1 MRALKVLLILVL
13 AVVVASAVTAVAG
26 VFAAWSDHTEQQAD
40 LQPFYTPPNPMP
52 PGPLGSLV
60 KSEPITG
67 LPLTGVN
74 SYRVMYRTEDP
85 DKTPRVSS
93 GMLFVPTGPVPA
105 ADRPVVAWAHGTVG
119 QGLDCAPSRQTN
131 VLADMNWLQ
140 GMLDKGWVVT
150 ATDYAGLGT
159 PGTTLYLN
167 GKAESNDVI
176 NSVRLARAFP
186 GANAGTRYAV
196 WGHSQ
201 GGHSS
206 LWTGHYSKTYAPEL
220 SLVGVAAAAPAAE
233 LVALLNEQYQSMVA
247 WVIGADVLVSWPAF
261 NPALK
266 PEQIASD
273 DGLGSYKEISQLC
286 GQMSSLAAA
295 YQNYQGRQIFK
306 INPTQSAPWA
316 AELKAQT
323 VPPLPASMPAFIN
336 QSIDDGIVLG
346 NTTALLEQKWCKAGS
361 ALTVMWLGPLATGAN
376 GSLQT
381 HMLEAIVGGPAAT
394 NWIADRFLNK
404 PAPTTCGQTV
414 PLAPA
419 PE

>member
-13 AVVVASAVTAVAG
+13 AVVVATVVTVVAG
-26 VFAAWSDHTEQQAD
+26 VFAAKSDHTDQQAD
-40 LQPFYTPPNPMP
+40 LQPFYTPPNPVP

-93 GMLFVPTGPVPA
+93 GMLFVPTGPAPA
-105 ADRPVVAWAHGTVG
+105 GGRPVVAWAHGTVG

-131 VLADMNWLQ
+131 VLNTMDWLQ

-159 PGTTLYLN
+159 PGTTFYLN

-186 GANAGTRYAV
+186 DTNAGTRYAV

-220 SLVGVAAAAPAAE
+220 SLVGVAAAAPGAE
-233 LVALLNEQYQSMVA
+233 VSSLMSQQYKSSVG
-247 WVIGADVLVSWPAF
+247 WVIGSDLLVSWPAF

-266 PEQIASD
+266 PEQVATK
-273 DGLGSYKEISQLC
+273 DGLASYKKISQLC
-286 GQMSSLAAA
+286 GSMSALAGEREV
-295 YQNYQGRQIFK
+295 YKGRQIFAMD
-306 INPTQSAPWA
+306 PTQSAIWA
-316 AELKAQT
+316 AEFKAQIP
-323 VPPLPASMPAFIN
+323 PPLPASMPVFIN
-336 QSIDDGIVLG
+336 QSIDDGIVLP
-346 NTTALLEQKWCKAGS
+346 NTIALLEQKWCKAGS
-361 ALTVMWLGPLATGAN
+361 ALTVMWLGPLATGKA
-376 GSLQT
+376 GPMKT
-381 HMLEAIVGGPAAT
+381 HMLEGIVGGPAAT